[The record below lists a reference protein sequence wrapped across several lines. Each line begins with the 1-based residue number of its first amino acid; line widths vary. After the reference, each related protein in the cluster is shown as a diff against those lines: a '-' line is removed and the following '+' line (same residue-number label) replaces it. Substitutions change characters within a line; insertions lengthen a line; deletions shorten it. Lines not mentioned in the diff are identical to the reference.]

1 MGTPT
6 LFPGPTGPEARLF
19 SAKLCCLLPIKEYGD
34 FLEPVFPQISGD
46 TRAAVSMETFP
57 ANLGKEELGS
67 RPRPHPHR
75 PHTALLQPAGGPQV
89 ENNPPP
95 PDFLSRG
102 STSSMRE
109 GSWFCLRAQAE
120 IWGP

>member
-6 LFPGPTGPEARLF
+6 LFPGPTGPEAPLF